1 MITEFICGSGV
12 QGMVT
17 HYCTLWLSDIH
28 FGTPGCK
35 AEYLLDFLRYNEA
48 DTIYL
53 VGDILDGFLTTNTF
67 VTGTILDCD
76 GGWKLKNA

>member
-35 AEYLLDFLRYNEA
+35 AEYLLDFLRYNEHPSS
-48 DTIYL
+48 
-53 VGDILDGFLTTNTF
+53 
-67 VTGTILDCD
+67 
-76 GGWKLKNA
+76 